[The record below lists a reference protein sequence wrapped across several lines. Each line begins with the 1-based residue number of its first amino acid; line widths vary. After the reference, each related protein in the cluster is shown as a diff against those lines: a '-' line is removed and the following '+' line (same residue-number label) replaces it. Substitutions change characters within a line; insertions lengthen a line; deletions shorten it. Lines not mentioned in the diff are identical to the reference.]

1 MPEGLYQKYAVRR
14 LDGEWDSGSEYF
26 VLDVCL
32 DPHTRVALRA
42 YAESVAPEK
51 PELARDL
58 ADLLSRHG

>member
-14 LDGEWDSGSEYF
+14 LDGEWDSGSEY
-26 VLDVCL
+26 
-32 DPHTRVALRA
+32 LRA